1 MIYCEEKQSEL
12 RCISCQIP
20 FKLIHSLIT
29 YVMTSEQ
36 ADWLALPG
44 YHVTVYARTCVPCG
58 ISEPLTNF
66 STLLSFII
74 FTDWSQQYY
83 KDPTSIYLCKSHVLI
98 FCKRIL
104 PNLVLWWQSP
114 SLYCGQYGPKMSMDK
129 KNFLKMH
136 TWYFD
141 CCEVRREAV
150 RSCSIH
156 TCHQLDACRW
166 WTQAVAHFKSDS
178 SSEVRFMKIGH
189 TKQCNDC

>member
-129 KNFLKMH
+129 KKLFENAYLIFWLL
-136 TWYFD
+136 WS
-141 CCEVRREAV
+141 EE
-150 RSCSIH
+150 RSCKELFNSH
-156 TCHQLDACRW
+156 LSPTRCLSLMD
-166 WTQAVAHFKSDS
+166 TGGGTF
-178 SSEVRFMKIGH
+178 
-189 TKQCNDC
+189 